1 MKAPILLD
9 YYRHFKSYYTV
20 NFKGSEIQVVILV
33 SFNMT
38 PFEGQGKETLE
49 TGRNNRD
56 KR

>member
-9 YYRHFKSYYTV
+9 YYRNFKSYYTV

-38 PFEGQGKETLE
+38 PFEGARKRNFGDWKE
-49 TGRNNRD
+49 
-56 KR
+56 